1 MVFINNMG
9 KMKEVFQ
16 LKQEL
21 ILRDSLYQHLPDS
34 YFIERYLEEQ
44 EYYESNVQ
52 LPQDTY
58 DGGEVQEP

>member
-1 MVFINNMG
+1 MG

-34 YFIERYLEEQ
+34 YFIGRYLEEQ

-52 LPQDTY
+52 LPQDKY

>member
-1 MVFINNMG
+1 MG
-9 KMKEVFQ
+9 KMKEVYQ

-21 ILRDSLYQHLPDS
+21 LLKDRKAYENLPDS
-34 YFIERYLEEQ
+34 YFIDLYLQEQ

-58 DGGEVQEP
+58 DGGFIDEP